1 MILRNRG
8 DNVTQEEIKWIDV
21 ILNLYSDLPLSNGVI
36 RHTDIR
42 DKKRK
47 RIMDY
52 LNKIAEYSKKCF
64 VNRYS
69 SFEKHCR
76 SIFYYRNY
84 VIKSSDIPQ
93 SYYDA
98 QLRLAQKS
106 NPKKI
111 SFTDQEK
118 KEIVRNAI
126 NDQKRSL
133 DPWIDYFVHGNG
145 RFFPIYEQYWVFQGL
160 QKLGQYDIHT
170 GKFGKRNKNTV
181 YPFPELNEAAVEM
194 TITLMEN
201 FISSKKVIPGIEDAF
216 YSYNFRVLYEFSLK
230 IVLEKASFKCNE
242 GIWKKYDC
250 GSDSDI
256 LLSEL
261 RGKHTGWCVERSSWS
276 GTYLSESD
284 FYIFYTRDINGNFS
298 DPRLCIRVIGDRVV
312 EVRGIGPSQNIE
324 LEMLSILEEKLNE
337 FDFSDFSKNLIDMKK
352 LNLVEE
358 KLRMGVI
365 LSKED
370 LEFLYEIHNIISWFG
385 RSSDPIVKQIIDGRD
400 KYSDLMDI
408 FGVSKDE
415 IALDISRITDNTKVY
430 LGDIVYQ
437 ESDGKFLLSCDDEV
451 EEGDTILCDH
461 LIIPEY
467 ILGNFYLRGYSGKE
481 TLPKLVSRS
490 FSVFCPSYLRKLS
503 LPEVG
508 VHLSVY
514 GLTAA
519 NEIVMSD
526 RACYDVIFYD
536 LSSVDKMSFPKIL
549 YGDLKLPR
557 LTRADGFVFPR
568 VVSDDVFLPFLF
580 KASNVC
586 MPKIIGGN
594 LRIDNLFDFD
604 GEMSEDVRGIIV
616 CNNISFSEDDS
627 KLVMK

>member
-1 MILRNRG
+1 M
-8 DNVTQEEIKWIDV
+8 TQEEIKWIDV
-21 ILNLYSDLPLSNGVI
+21 ILSLYSDLPLSNGVI

-52 LNKIAEYSKKCF
+52 LDKIAEYSRKCF

-84 VIKSSDIPQ
+84 VIKSDNIPQ

-106 NPKKI
+106 NPKKVA
-111 SFTDQEK
+111 FTDQEK
-118 KEIVRNAI
+118 EEITRNAI
-126 NDQKRSL
+126 IDQKRSL

-160 QKLGQYDIHT
+160 QKLGQYDIYT

-201 FISSKKVIPGIEDAF
+201 FISDKKVIPGIEDAF
-216 YSYNFRVLYEFSLK
+216 YSYNFKALYEYSLK
-230 IVLEKASFKCNE
+230 IVLEKASFKCDE
-242 GIWKKYDC
+242 GIWKKYDR

-276 GTYLSESD
+276 ETYLSESD
-284 FYIFYTRDINGNFS
+284 FYIFYTKDINGNFD
-298 DPRLCIRVIGDRVV
+298 DPRLCIRVIGDKAV
-312 EVRGIGPSQNIE
+312 EVRGIGPFQNIE
-324 LEMLSILEEKLNE
+324 PEMFSILEEKLSQ
-337 FDFSDFSKNLIDMKK
+337 FDFSDFSEEFVNMKK
-352 LNLVEE
+352 LSLVEE
-358 KLRMGVI
+358 KLRMGI
-365 LSKED
+365 DLSKED
-370 LEFLYEIHNIISWFG
+370 LEFLYEVHDIISWFG
-385 RSSDPIVKQIIDGRD
+385 RSSDPIIKEIIDGRD
-400 KYSDLMDI
+400 KYSDLMHI
-408 FGVSKDE
+408 FGVAKDE
-415 IALDISRITDNTKVY
+415 IALDISQITDNTKVY
-430 LGDIVYQ
+430 LGDIIYQ
-437 ESDGKFLLSCDDEV
+437 GSDGEFLLSEDEEA
-451 EEGDTILCDH
+451 EEEDAIVRDH

-467 ILGNFYLRGYSGKE
+467 ILGNFSLEGYSGKE

-490 FSVFCPSYLRKLS
+490 FSVFCPDYLRKLS

-508 VHLSVY
+508 IHLSVY
-514 GLTAA
+514 GLMAA

-526 RACYDVIFYD
+526 RACYDVNFYK
-536 LSSVDKMSFPKIL
+536 LSSVDKINFPKIL
-549 YGDLKLPR
+549 YGSLRLPR
-557 LTRADGFVFPR
+557 LTSADGFVFPR
-568 VVSDDVFLPFLF
+568 FVSKDVFLPLLF

-594 LRIDNLFDFD
+594 LHIDNLFDFD
-604 GEMSEDVRGIIV
+604 GEMSEEVRGIIV
-616 CNNISFSEDDS
+616 CNNISFSEVDS